1 MSTVSKIEKMIALN
15 HSETVIADL
24 IFAAFE
30 DGELTRIDLR
40 EIMIKFAAFH
50 YDSGVEA
57 GVDADNNYLK
67 TLSEEEI

>member
-1 MSTVSKIEKMIALN
+1 MSTVSKIEKMILLN

-40 EIMIKFAAFH
+40 EIMIKFAAHH
-50 YDSGVEA
+50 YDCGVEA
-57 GVDADNNYLK
+57 GVDTANSYE
-67 TLSEEEI
+67 EEEI